1 MKVEAKSQKTYHF
14 EYLDKIIPIVLQK
27 TTSAPSFSKF
37 VEKLDCDMILLITDS
52 NVDKLYADS
61 VVKYLKR
68 KWPVKKIVM
77 PAGEKSKTFEALE
90 QLCEKA
96 LEVQI
101 TRSSIICALGGG
113 MIGNLSGVAAS
124 LLFRGIRFFHLPTS
138 LVAQIDSSLGIKQA
152 INSTKNK
159 NSFGS
164 YYPPEFVD
172 VQTCFLRTLPEREW
186 YSGTT
191 ECVKHALCQDAKF
204 MKWIAET
211 GPFNW
216 EKSNLNDIYYLIE
229 RTIELKMECLY
240 SDPTEGKREPM
251 LELGHTVGHA
261 LEILSEGKL
270 RHGEA
275 VSIGMVLECKVSC
288 DLGLMKKETLE
299 KIINYLHSCGLN
311 TEIPN
316 RLKDKI
322 TIDAMINAMRYDNKR
337 KTNAIV
343 LTLLEDIGRFARDN
357 GKIGIKTPPALLK
370 KSLNGY
376 FKK

>member
-1 MKVEAKSQKTYHF
+1 
-14 EYLDKIIPIVLQK
+14 
-27 TTSAPSFSKF
+27 
-37 VEKLDCDMILLITDS
+37 MILLVTDD
-52 NVDKLYADS
+52 NVDKLYSDM

-68 KWPVKKIVM
+68 RWPVKKIVM
-77 PAGEKSKTFEALE
+77 PAGEKSKTFNALE

-96 LEVQI
+96 LEAEI
-101 TRSSIICALGGG
+101 TRSSVICALGGG

-172 VQTCFLRTLPEREW
+172 IQTCFLRTLPEREW

-211 GPFNW
+211 APFSW
-216 EKSNLNDIYYLIE
+216 EKSNINDIYHLLE

-240 SDPTEGKREPM
+240 NDPTEGKKEPM
-251 LELGHTVGHA
+251 LELGHTIGHA
-261 LEILSEGKL
+261 LEILSKGRL

-299 KIINYLHSCGLN
+299 KITNYLHSCGLN
-311 TEIPN
+311 TEIPKY
-316 RLKDKI
+316 LKEEI
-322 TIDAMINAMRYDNKR
+322 TLDAVINAMRYDNKR

-343 LTLLEDIGRFARDN
+343 LTLLEDIGRFAKDN
-357 GKIGIKTPPALLK
+357 GKIGIKTPPPLLK
-370 KSLNGY
+370 KSLSCY